1 MKNLADLITKIETG
15 RVYTDKDLPPFKTEA
30 QHIQAEL
37 QVEASRPN
45 GEQKIKISRAELK
58 ELVKEVISEG
68 RMMKLEMPRDKMSR
82 VKVLAIMKKLNVPKG
97 NSSSKDG
104 YNITKKGGK
113 EVLELPMKHIDD
125 VIEQMIK
132 MNVSVRSI

>member
-1 MKNLADLITKIETG
+1 M
-15 RVYTDKDLPPFKTEA
+15 
-30 QHIQAEL
+30 
-37 QVEASRPN
+37 
-45 GEQKIKISRAELK
+45 
-58 ELVKEVISEG
+58 ISEG